1 MIALILN
8 GANLYGYIKCKVGQ
22 KENLST
28 VTSEFFKKQVLQSA
42 VSFVSRQNTATPS
55 NPMSIPTNTV

>member
-22 KENLST
+22 KESLTT
-28 VTSEFFKKQVLQSA
+28 VTSEFFKKQVLQNA
-42 VSFVSRQNTATPS
+42 VSLVTRQNAPTPS
-55 NPMSIPTNTV
+55 NPMSMPTNTV

>member
-1 MIALILN
+1 M
-8 GANLYGYIKCKVGQ
+8 YGYIKCKVGQ

-28 VTSEFFKKQVLQSA
+28 VTTDFLRKQVLQSA
-42 VSFVSRQNTATPS
+42 FSFVSRQNTNATAPS